1 MNAMLRNALRQYSS
15 VGVRSGVED
24 ASPHRL
30 IQMLLEGAL
39 ARIAAAIGHLDR
51 GDVAEK
57 GRSIGL
63 AISIIGGL
71 QSSLDTDRGGDVA
84 GNLDRLYEYMARR
97 LLEANAKSDRG
108 ALEEVHRL
116 LSVVKGAW
124 VSIGSRA
131 GSGAPVTLP
140 SAARV

>member
-24 ASPHRL
+24 ASPHRM

-84 GNLDRLYEYMARR
+84 GNLDRLYEYTARR
-97 LLEANAKSDRG
+97 LLEANARNDRG

-116 LSVVKGAW
+116 LSEVKGAW
-124 VSIGSRA
+124 DSIGSRA
-131 GSGAPVTLP
+131 GSGAPVTFP
-140 SAARV
+140 SPARG

>member
-71 QSSLDTDRGGDVA
+71 QSSLDTGRGGDVA

-116 LSVVKGAW
+116 LSEVKGAW
-124 VSIGSRA
+124 DSIGSRA
-131 GSGAPVTLP
+131 GSGAPVTFP
-140 SAARV
+140 SPARV

>member
-30 IQMLLEGAL
+30 IQMLFDGAL
-39 ARIAAAIGHLDR
+39 ARIAVAIGHLDR
-51 GDVAEK
+51 GDVAER

-71 QSSLDTDRGGDVA
+71 QSSLDTDRGGEVA

-108 ALEEVHRL
+108 ALEEVHHL
-116 LSVVKGAW
+116 LSEVKGAW
-124 VSIGSRA
+124 DSIGSHA
-131 GSGAPVTLP
+131 GNGEPVTFP
-140 SAARV
+140 SPARL

>member
-84 GNLDRLYEYMARR
+84 GNLDRLYEYTARR
-97 LLEANAKSDRG
+97 LLEANARNDRG
-108 ALEEVHRL
+108 ALEEVHHL
-116 LSVVKGAW
+116 LSEVKGAW
-124 VSIGSRA
+124 DSIGSRA
-131 GSGAPVTLP
+131 GSGALVTLP

>member
-116 LSVVKGAW
+116 LSEVKGAW
-124 VSIGSRA
+124 DSIGSRA
-131 GSGAPVTLP
+131 GSGAPVTFP
-140 SAARV
+140 SPARG

>member
-1 MNAMLRNALRQYSS
+1 MNATLRNALRQYST

-30 IQMLLEGAL
+30 IQMLMEGAL
-39 ARIAAAIGHLDR
+39 ARIAAAIGHLEH

-57 GRSIGL
+57 GQSISV

-71 QSSLDTDRGGDVA
+71 QASLDAGKGGELA
-84 GNLDRLYEYMARR
+84 GNLDRLYDYMSRR
-97 LLEANAKSDRG
+97 LLDANAQNDRS

-116 LSVVKGAW
+116 LSGIKEAW
-124 VSIGSRA
+124 DAVPSRL
-131 GSGAPVTLP
+131 LP
-140 SAARV
+140 GEASATGRVG

>member
-71 QSSLDTDRGGDVA
+71 QSSLDTGRGGDVA

-116 LSVVKGAW
+116 LSEVKGAW
-124 VSIGSRA
+124 DSIGSRA

>member
-116 LSVVKGAW
+116 LSEVKGAW
-124 VSIGSRA
+124 DSIGSRA

>member
-71 QSSLDTDRGGDVA
+71 QSSLDPDRGGDVA

-116 LSVVKGAW
+116 LSEVKGAW
-124 VSIGSRA
+124 DSIGSRA
-131 GSGAPVTLP
+131 GSGAPVTFP
-140 SAARV
+140 SPARG